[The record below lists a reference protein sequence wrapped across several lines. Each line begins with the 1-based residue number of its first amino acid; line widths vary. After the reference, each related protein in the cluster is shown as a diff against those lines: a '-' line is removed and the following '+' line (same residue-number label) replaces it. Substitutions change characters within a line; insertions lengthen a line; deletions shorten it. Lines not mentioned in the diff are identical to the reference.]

1 MDIKKRSNT
10 NWKIYLYDYEYNH
23 MDMAYVKKIVLEW
36 ALKNRV
42 YEGSYTLSLESNLT
56 NLKITDG
63 DGLENIIDLFESM
76 GKSKFFKYN
85 IEYERDDNIFIPELT
100 ASIESI
106 PSNKED
112 NIESKII
119 NIIGG

>member
-1 MDIKKRSNT
+1 MEIKKKSNT
-10 NWKIYLYDYEYNH
+10 NWKIYLHDYEYNH
-23 MDMAYVKKIVLEW
+23 MDMQYVKKIVLEW
-36 ALKNRV
+36 VLKNRV

-56 NLKITDG
+56 NLKIIDG
-63 DGLENIIDLFESM
+63 EGLENIINLFESM

-85 IEYERDDNIFIPELT
+85 IEYERDDNIFIPELIVT
-100 ASIESI
+100 IESI